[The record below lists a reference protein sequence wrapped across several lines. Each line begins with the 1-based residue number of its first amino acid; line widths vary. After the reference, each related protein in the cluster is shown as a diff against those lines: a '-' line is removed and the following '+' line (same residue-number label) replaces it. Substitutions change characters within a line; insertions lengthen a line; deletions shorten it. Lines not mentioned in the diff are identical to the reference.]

1 MAKDTGLKSAFGGAK
16 SASGGAIDLSVSF
29 CGVKFPNP
37 FLLSSSPVSN
47 SAEMVEMAFE
57 QGWGGVCYKTLN
69 SDRIPIIHPSPRMNA
84 YHYEAKQ
91 LVGLQNVEQISDRP
105 LKDNLADFLYLKKK
119 YPSHPIIAS
128 IMGFSNHEWAY
139 LAKAAADNGADMLEL
154 NFSCPHMT
162 VEGSGHKVGQAVHLL
177 EKFTATVK
185 HAVSIPVLAKMTPN
199 ITDMTEPALFAKKG
213 GADGISAVN
222 TFRAIS
228 EIGLGDWVAK
238 PNVFGVGAMSGYSGS
253 AIKPIAL
260 HFIAEMAQCAELGLP
275 LSAMGGIETW
285 IDALEYLLVGATT
298 VQVTTGIIKYGY
310 RIVADMIEGLSDY
323 MSARGITRA
332 EDLIGKALPNLKS
345 TDHFD
350 LERQGV
356 AAYDMDRCVG
366 CGQCYIVCR
375 DAGGQ
380 ALEWDEASRRP
391 KLVEDKCLSCMICS
405 FICPVPGLITHKEM
419 PKGWARRPTGIM
431 DKAMERQVKIP
442 NMPLT

>member
-1 MAKDTGLKSAFGGAK
+1 MAKNNGAK
-16 SASGGAIDLSVSF
+16 SAFGGAIDLSVTF

-47 SAEMVEMAFE
+47 SAEMVGNAFE

-69 SDRIPIIHPSPRMNA
+69 SDRITIIHPSPRMNG
-84 YHYEAKQ
+84 YSYEAKQ
-91 LVGLQNVEQISDRP
+91 LVGLQNVEMTSDRP

-119 YPSHPIIAS
+119 YPRNPLIAS
-128 IMGFSNHEWAY
+128 IMGFSDNEWAF
-139 LAKAAADNGADMLEL
+139 LARAAADHGADMLEL
-154 NFSCPHMT
+154 NFSCPHMA
-162 VEGSGHKVGQAVHLL
+162 VEGSGYKVGQANHLL

-185 HAVSIPVLAKMTPN
+185 RAVSIPVIAKMTPN
-199 ITDMTEPALFAKKG
+199 ITDMTEPALFGKKG
-213 GADGISAVN
+213 GADAISAVN

-238 PNVFGVGAMSGYSGS
+238 PNVFGVGAMSGYSGA

-260 HFIAEMAQCAELGLP
+260 HFIAEMAQCAEFALP
-275 LSAMGGIETW
+275 LSAMGGVETW

-298 VQVTTGIIKYGY
+298 VQATTGIIKYGY
-310 RIVADMIEGLSDY
+310 RIVQDMIEGLSDY

-332 EDLIGKALPNLKS
+332 EDLIGKALPNLTS

-350 LERQGV
+350 LTRQGI
-356 AAYDMDRCVG
+356 AAYDTERCVG

-380 ALEWDEASRRP
+380 ALDWDEPARRP
-391 KLVEDKCLSCMICS
+391 KLVEEKCLSCMICS
-405 FICPVPGLITHKEM
+405 FICPVPGLISYKEM
-419 PKGWARRPTGIM
+419 PKGWARRPTAVM
-431 DKAMERQVKIP
+431 DKSTERQVKIP
-442 NMPLT
+442 NLPLT

>member
-1 MAKDTGLKSAFGGAK
+1 MANGMTHARGSAQAH
-16 SASGGAIDLSVSF
+16 IDLSVSF
-29 CGVKFPNP
+29 CGVRFKNP

-47 SAEMVEMAFE
+47 SAEMVEKAYE

-69 SDRIPIIHPSPRMNA
+69 SGRIPIIHPSPRMNA
-84 YHYEAKQ
+84 YHYEGKR

-105 LKDNLADFLYLKKK
+105 LRDNLADFLFLKKK
-119 YPSHPIIAS
+119 HPDHPLIAS
-128 IMGFSNHEWAY
+128 IMGFSNNEWAF

-162 VEGSGHKVGQAVHLL
+162 VEGSGHKVGQAFHLL
-177 EKFTATVK
+177 EKFTTTVK
-185 HAVSIPVLAKMTPN
+185 NAVSIPVLAKMTPN

-228 EIGLGDWVAK
+228 EIGLGDWIAK
-238 PNVFGVGAMSGYSGS
+238 PNVFGVGAMSGYSGA

-275 LSAMGGIETW
+275 LSAMGGAETW
-285 IDALEYLLVGATT
+285 IDVLEYLLVGATT

-310 RIVADMIEGLSDY
+310 RIVQDMIEGLTDY
-323 MSARGITRA
+323 MASKGIQRV
-332 EDLIGKALPNLKS
+332 EDLIGKALPGLQT

-350 LERQGV
+350 LKRQGV
-356 AAYDMDRCVG
+356 AAFDTERCIG

-380 ALEWDEASRRP
+380 ALEWNAETRRP

-405 FICPVPGLITHKEM
+405 FICPVPDLIGHREM
-419 PKGWARRPTGIM
+419 PKGWTRRATATM
-431 DKAMERQVKIP
+431 DKALERQVRIP
-442 NMPLT
+442 AGPRA